1 MTLHAIKLEAT
12 EQWTAHNLE
21 QKVAIF
27 TVRIASLYPKQI
39 MQNGLYLGKR
49 FYFARFN
56 NRVFT
61 VHRLWPGE
69 SGRLGSASPLLC
81 LIRSSVSMPG
91 WVCCI
96 RC

>member
-1 MTLHAIKLEAT
+1 MTLHAIKLGAT

-21 QKVAIF
+21 QEVAIF

-56 NRVFT
+56 NSVFT
-61 VHRLWPGE
+61 AY
-69 SGRLGSASPLLC
+69 GRVNRA
-81 LIRSSVSMPG
+81 G
-91 WVCCI
+91 WDQRV
-96 RC
+96 RCFV